1 MASEVDMIIDAGT
14 SFSYHFQWTQGTT
27 AGSAGVDLTSYTA
40 QMDIRRSV
48 IADKKLLSLH
58 GTTLNNDG
66 TSINSGITNGGTT
79 GEFVD
84 GATFSGLAA
93 VGGIFLNSSATG
105 ATGMSG
111 GIRIE
116 VDATSTGYIPSGRH
130 FYDLELNSGSAVTRV
145 LQGRFEV
152 TGSVT
157 R

>member
-27 AGSAGVDLTSYTA
+27 AGNPGVDLTSYIA
-40 QMDIRRSV
+40 QMDIRRST

-58 GTTLNNDG
+58 GSTMNNDG
-66 TSINSGITNGGTT
+66 TSSNSGMTSGGTT
-79 GEFVD
+79 GDFTT
-84 GATFSGLAA
+84 GGGIAG

-105 ATGMSG
+105 GTGMNG

-116 VDATSTGYIPSGRH
+116 IDATSTGYLPTGRH
-130 FYDLELNSGSAVTRV
+130 FYDLELKSGTAVTRV

-152 TGSVT
+152 NGSVT

>member
-1 MASEVDMIIDAGT
+1 MASEVDMVVDAGT
-14 SFSYHFQWTQGTT
+14 SFSYHFQWTQGST
-27 AGSAGVDLTSYTA
+27 AGNPGVDLTSYTA
-40 QMDIRRSV
+40 QMDIRRST

-66 TSINSGITNGGTT
+66 TAINSGITNGGTT

-84 GATFSGLAA
+84 GATFSGLAG
-93 VGGIFLNSSATG
+93 VGGIFLNSSALGTTG
-105 ATGMSG
+105 TSG

-116 VDATSTGYIPSGRH
+116 IDATSTGYVAEGRH
-130 FYDLELNSGSAVTRV
+130 FYDLELKSGSAVTRI

-152 TGSVT
+152 NGSVT